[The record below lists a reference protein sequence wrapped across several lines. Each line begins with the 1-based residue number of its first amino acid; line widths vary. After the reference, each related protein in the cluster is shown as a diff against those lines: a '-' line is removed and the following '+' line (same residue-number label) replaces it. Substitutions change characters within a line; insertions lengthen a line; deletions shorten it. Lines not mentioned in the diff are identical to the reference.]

1 MFRALDALRG
11 LAERSILE
19 KFHLGLLS
27 VDIPRPIGE
36 CDPRGEVKLM
46 EVKSVSACE
55 NALDA
60 DSSSTEVS
68 PLSKLIPDTRCGLK
82 SVGMV
87 PNWAFLLA
95 GSSMGSGGIGT
106 SGACPGC

>member
-19 KFHLGLLS
+19 KFHLGLLP
-27 VDIPRPIGE
+27 VDIPRPTGE
-36 CDPRGEVKLM
+36 CDPRGEVKLI

-55 NALDA
+55 NALDV
-60 DSSSTEVS
+60 DSSSTDVS

-82 SVGMV
+82 SIGIFLD
-87 PNWAFLLA
+87 WASLLA
-95 GSSMGSGGIGT
+95 GNSMGSGGIGT